1 MLEKFPYL
9 AFGLLLGAAV
19 LLTLTNVTS
28 NSAVASKTSRLE
40 GAATPSY
47 NVAPAD
53 FAIERFG

>member
-19 LLTLTNVTS
+19 LLTNVTS
-28 NSAVASKTSRLE
+28 NSTVASKTSRLE
-40 GAATPSY
+40 GAATPAY